1 MEGFALYALLL
12 IAICTGWLLG
22 RSGSR
27 SIKFPPRQT
36 RDIFHE
42 YFAGLNYLLNDEP
55 DEAIDTFIKTLE
67 VNGETV
73 ETHLALGA
81 LLRRRG
87 KVDKAIKVHQA
98 LLARS
103 GLEASLADAARLQLA
118 KDYISGGLL
127 DRAERLLKELAQGKP
142 EGKWEA
148 LTLLVSIYQLEKEWH
163 RAITCTK
170 ELLSHSAY
178 RRSSEWNARMVH
190 YHCEIAEGLL
200 VEGQLGEARQ
210 QLRRGGG
217 FQRHHLRASLLTA
230 RLEHES
236 GNCNGAIRE
245 CRHIAEHSPAFLTQV
260 VDVMAASYSE
270 LGREDELIKFLDGF
284 LDKQANPVA
293 LQLISRLIAETE
305 GADRAIQ
312 YVRRHLAAQPSLAA
326 AAKLLEFEVET
337 NQFDPAMLSDIEK
350 IREVLLAHL
359 AKQLGFQCG
368 YCGYEARQLYWLCPG
383 CHRWDS
389 IQPKLEKGR

>member
-1 MEGFALYALLL
+1 MEGVALYALLL

-36 RDIFHE
+36 KDIFHE

-55 DEAIDTFIKTLE
+55 DEAIDTFIKALE

-148 LTLLVSIYQLEKEWH
+148 LPLLVSIYQLEKEWH

-170 ELLSHSAY
+170 ELLSHSVY

-190 YHCEIAEGLL
+190 YHCEIAEALL

-245 CRHIAEHSPAFLTQV
+245 CRLIAEHSPAFLTQV
-260 VDVMAASYSE
+260 VDVLAASYSE
-270 LGREDELIKFLDGF
+270 LGREGELIKFLDGF
-284 LDKQANPVA
+284 LDKQADPVA
-293 LQLISRLIAETE
+293 LQLISRLVAETE

-312 YVRRHLAAQPSLAA
+312 YVRDHLAAQPSLAA
-326 AAKLLEFEVET
+326 VAKLLEIEVET

>member
-210 QLRRGGG
+210 QLRRGDG

-389 IQPKLEKGR
+389 IQPNLETGR

>member
-210 QLRRGGG
+210 QLRRGDG

>member
-1 MEGFALYALLL
+1 MEGVAPYALLL
-12 IAICTGWLLG
+12 AAIFTGWLLG

-27 SIKFPPRQT
+27 SIKSPSRQT

-55 DEAIDTFIKTLE
+55 DEAIDTFIKALE

-103 GLEASLADAARLQLA
+103 GLETSLADAARLQLA
-118 KDYISGGLL
+118 KDYISGGLF
-127 DRAERLLKELAQGKP
+127 DRAERLLKELAQGKS

-148 LTLLVSIYQLEKEWH
+148 LPLLVSIYQLEKEWH

-178 RRSSEWNARMVH
+178 RRSAEWNTRMVH
-190 YHCEIAEGLL
+190 YHCEIAEELL
-200 VEGQLGEARQ
+200 VEGQLSEARQ
-210 QLRRGGG
+210 QLRRGAG

-236 GNCNGAIRE
+236 GNFNGAIRE
-245 CRHIAEHSPAFLTQV
+245 CRRIAEHSPGFIAQL
-260 VDVMAASYSE
+260 VDLMATSYSK
-270 LGREDELIKFLDGF
+270 LGREGELVKFLDGF

-305 GADRAIQ
+305 GVERAIQ
-312 YVRRHLAAQPSLAA
+312 YVRRHLAEQPSLAA
-326 AAKLLEFEVET
+326 VARLLEFKEET
-337 NQFDPAMLSDIEK
+337 NQFDSAMLSDIEK
-350 IREVLLAHL
+350 IREVLLVHL
-359 AKQLGFQCG
+359 AKQPGFQCG
-368 YCGYEARQLYWLCPG
+368 YCGYEARKLYWLCPG
-383 CHRWDS
+383 CNRWDS

>member
-1 MEGFALYALLL
+1 MEGVALYALLL
-12 IAICTGWLLG
+12 VAICTGWLLG

-27 SIKFPPRQT
+27 SIKLPPRQT
-36 RDIFHE
+36 RDIFQE

-55 DEAIDTFIKTLE
+55 DEAIDTFIKALE

-103 GLEASLADAARLQLA
+103 GLEASLADAASLQLA

-127 DRAERLLKELAQGKP
+127 DRAERLLTELAQGKT

-148 LTLLVSIYQLEKEWH
+148 LPLLVSIYQLEKEWH

-178 RRSSEWNARMVH
+178 RRSAEWNARMVH

-200 VEGQLGEARQ
+200 VKGQLSEARQ
-210 QLRRGGG
+210 QLRRGAG

-236 GNCNGAIRE
+236 GNFKGAIRE
-245 CRHIAEHSPAFLTQV
+245 CRRIAEHRPGFVSQL
-260 VDVMAASYSE
+260 VDVLAASYSE
-270 LGREDELIKFLDGF
+270 LGHEGELIKFLDGF
-284 LDKQANPVA
+284 LEKQANPVA
-293 LQLISRLIAETE
+293 LQLMSRLIAKTE
-305 GADRAIQ
+305 GAETAIQ
-312 YVRRHLAAQPSLAA
+312 YVRRHLAAQPSLTAVA
-326 AAKLLEFEVET
+326 ELLEFEVEA
-337 NQFDPAMLSDIEK
+337 NQLEPAMLSDIEK

-359 AKQLGFQCG
+359 AKQHGFQCG
-368 YCGYEARQLYWLCPG
+368 YCGYEARQLFWLCPG

-389 IQPKLEKGR
+389 ILPKLEKRR

>member
-1 MEGFALYALLL
+1 MEGLALYALLL

-36 RDIFHE
+36 RDIFQE

-55 DEAIDTFIKTLE
+55 DEAIDTFIKALE

-98 LLARS
+98 VLARS

-148 LTLLVSIYQLEKEWH
+148 LPLLVSIYQLEKEWH

-190 YHCEIAEGLL
+190 YHCEIAEELL

-236 GNCNGAIRE
+236 GDCNGAIRE
-245 CRHIAEHSPAFLTQV
+245 CRRIAEHSPAFLTQV

-270 LGREDELIKFLDGF
+270 LGREGELIKFLDGF

-312 YVRRHLAAQPSLAA
+312 YVRRHLAAQPSFAA
-326 AAKLLEFEVET
+326 VAKLLEFEVET
-337 NQFDPAMLSDIEK
+337 NQFDPAMISDIEK

>member
-1 MEGFALYALLL
+1 MEGVALYSLLL
-12 IAICTGWLLG
+12 IAICTGWLFG

-55 DEAIDTFIKTLE
+55 DEAIDTFIKALE

-148 LTLLVSIYQLEKEWH
+148 LPLLVSIYQLEKEWH
-163 RAITCTK
+163 RAISCTK

-190 YHCEIAEGLL
+190 YHCELAEGLL
-200 VEGQLGEARQ
+200 VEGQLSEARQ
-210 QLRRGGG
+210 QLRTGGG

-245 CRHIAEHSPAFLTQV
+245 CRRIAEHSPAFLTQV
-260 VDVMAASYSE
+260 VDVLAASYSE
-270 LGREDELIKFLDGF
+270 IGREGELIKFLDGF
-284 LDKQANPVA
+284 LDKQADPVA
-293 LQLISRLIAETE
+293 LQLISRLVAETE

-312 YVRRHLAAQPSLAA
+312 YVRDRLAAQPSLAA
-326 AAKLLEFEVET
+326 VAVLLEIEVET

>member
-1 MEGFALYALLL
+1 MEGVALYALLL

-55 DEAIDTFIKTLE
+55 DEAIDTFIKALE

-148 LTLLVSIYQLEKEWH
+148 LPLLVSIYQLEKEWH

-210 QLRRGGG
+210 QLRIGGG

-245 CRHIAEHSPAFLTQV
+245 CRRIAEHSPAFLTQV
-260 VDVMAASYSE
+260 VDVLAASYSE
-270 LGREDELIKFLDGF
+270 LGREGELIKFLDGF
-284 LDKQANPVA
+284 LDKQADPVA

-326 AAKLLEFEVET
+326 VAKLLEIEVET

>member
-1 MEGFALYALLL
+1 MEGVALYALLL

-55 DEAIDTFIKTLE
+55 DEAIDTFIKALE

-103 GLEASLADAARLQLA
+103 GLEASLTDAARLQLA

-142 EGKWEA
+142 EGKSEA
-148 LTLLVSIYQLEKEWH
+148 LPLLVSIYQLEKEWH

-190 YHCEIAEGLL
+190 YHCEIAEALL
-200 VEGQLGEARQ
+200 AEGRLGEARQ
-210 QLRRGGG
+210 QLRSGGG

-245 CRHIAEHSPAFLTQV
+245 CRLIAEHSPAFLTQV
-260 VDVMAASYSE
+260 VDVLAASYSE
-270 LGREDELIKFLDGF
+270 LGREGELIKFLDGF
-284 LDKQANPVA
+284 LDKQADPVA
-293 LQLISRLIAETE
+293 LQLISRLVAETE

-312 YVRRHLAAQPSLAA
+312 YVRDRLAAQPSLAA
-326 AAKLLEFEVET
+326 VAVLLEIEVET

-389 IQPKLEKGR
+389 IQPKFEKGR

>member
-1 MEGFALYALLL
+1 MEGVALYSLLL
-12 IAICTGWLLG
+12 IAICTGWLFG

-55 DEAIDTFIKTLE
+55 DEAIDTFIKALE

-148 LTLLVSIYQLEKEWH
+148 LPLLVSIYQLEKEWH

-190 YHCEIAEGLL
+190 YHCELAEGLL
-200 VEGQLGEARQ
+200 VEGRLSEARQ
-210 QLRRGGG
+210 QLRTGGG

-245 CRHIAEHSPAFLTQV
+245 CRRIAEHSPAFLTQV
-260 VDVMAASYSE
+260 VDVLAASYSE
-270 LGREDELIKFLDGF
+270 IGREGELIKFLDGF
-284 LDKQANPVA
+284 LDKQADPVA

-326 AAKLLEFEVET
+326 VAVLLEIEVET
-337 NQFDPAMLSDIEK
+337 KQFDPAMLSDIEK

>member
-1 MEGFALYALLL
+1 MEGVALYVLLL

-55 DEAIDTFIKTLE
+55 DEAIDTFIKALE

-103 GLEASLADAARLQLA
+103 GLGAPLADAARLQLA

-148 LTLLVSIYQLEKEWH
+148 LPLLVSIYQLEKEWH

-200 VEGQLGEARQ
+200 VKGQLGEARQ

-245 CRHIAEHSPAFLTQV
+245 CLRIAEHSPAFLTQV
-260 VDVMAASYSE
+260 VDVLAASYSE
-270 LGREDELIKFLDGF
+270 LGRESELIKFLDGF
-284 LDKQANPVA
+284 LDKQADPVA
-293 LQLISRLIAETE
+293 LQLISRLIAKTE

-312 YVRRHLAAQPSLAA
+312 YVRRHLAAQPSLTAV
-326 AAKLLEFEVET
+326 AKLLEIEVET
-337 NQFDPAMLSDIEK
+337 NQFDAAMLSDIEK

-359 AKQLGFQCG
+359 ARQLGFQCG

>member
-210 QLRRGGG
+210 QLRRGDG

-245 CRHIAEHSPAFLTQV
+245 CRRIAEHSPAFLTQV

>member
-1 MEGFALYALLL
+1 MEGVALYALLL

-55 DEAIDTFIKTLE
+55 DEAIDTFIKALE

-103 GLEASLADAARLQLA
+103 GLEASLADAARLELA
-118 KDYISGGLL
+118 KDYISAGLL
-127 DRAERLLKELAQGKP
+127 DRAERLLKELAQGKS

-148 LTLLVSIYQLEKEWH
+148 LPLLVSIYQLEKEWH

-178 RRSSEWNARMVH
+178 RRSSEWNTRMVH

-245 CRHIAEHSPAFLTQV
+245 CMRIAEHSPAFLTQV

-270 LGREDELIKFLDGF
+270 LGREGELIKFLDGF

-326 AAKLLEFEVET
+326 VAQLLEFEVET

-359 AKQLGFQCG
+359 VKQLGFQCG

>member
-1 MEGFALYALLL
+1 MEGVALYALLL
-12 IAICTGWLLG
+12 IAISIGWLLG

-27 SIKFPPRQT
+27 SIIFRPRQT

-55 DEAIDTFIKTLE
+55 DEAIDTFIKALE
-67 VNGETV
+67 VSGETV

-127 DRAERLLKELAQGKP
+127 DRAERLLKELAQGKS

-148 LTLLVSIYQLEKEWH
+148 LPLLVSIYQLEKEWH

-178 RRSSEWNARMVH
+178 RRSAEWNARMVH

-210 QLRRGGG
+210 QLRRGGR

-245 CRHIAEHSPAFLTQV
+245 CRRIAEHSPEFLPEL

-270 LGREDELIKFLDGF
+270 LGRAGELIQVLDGF
-284 LDKQANPVA
+284 LDKEANPVA
-293 LQLISRLIAETE
+293 LQLISRLIAEAE

-312 YVRRHLAAQPSLAA
+312 YIRRHLAAQPSLAGVA
-326 AAKLLEFEVET
+326 QLLELEVET

-359 AKQLGFQCG
+359 AKQPGFRCG

>member
-1 MEGFALYALLL
+1 MEGVALYALLL

-27 SIKFPPRQT
+27 SIKFRPRQT

-200 VEGQLGEARQ
+200 AEGQLVEARQ

-270 LGREDELIKFLDGF
+270 LGREGELIKFLDGF

-359 AKQLGFQCG
+359 AKQPGFQCG

>member
-55 DEAIDTFIKTLE
+55 DEAIDTFIKALE

-210 QLRRGGG
+210 QLRRGDG

>member
-210 QLRRGGG
+210 QLRRGDG

-270 LGREDELIKFLDGF
+270 LGREGELIKFLDGF
-284 LDKQANPVA
+284 LDRQASPVA

>member
-1 MEGFALYALLL
+1 MEGVALYALLL

-36 RDIFHE
+36 KDIFHE

-55 DEAIDTFIKTLE
+55 DEAIDTFIKALE

-148 LTLLVSIYQLEKEWH
+148 LPLLVSIYQLEKEWH

-170 ELLSHSAY
+170 ELLSHSVY

-190 YHCEIAEGLL
+190 YHCEIAEALL
-200 VEGQLGEARQ
+200 AEGRLGEARQ
-210 QLRRGGG
+210 QLRSGGG

-245 CRHIAEHSPAFLTQV
+245 CRRIAEHSPAFLTQV
-260 VDVMAASYSE
+260 VDVLAASYSE
-270 LGREDELIKFLDGF
+270 LGREGELIKFLDGF
-284 LDKQANPVA
+284 LDKQADPVA
-293 LQLISRLIAETE
+293 LQLISRLVAETE

-312 YVRRHLAAQPSLAA
+312 YVRDRLAAQPSLAA
-326 AAKLLEFEVET
+326 VAVLLEIEVET

-389 IQPKLEKGR
+389 IQPKFEKGR

>member
-1 MEGFALYALLL
+1 MEGVALYALLL

-22 RSGSR
+22 CSGSR
-27 SIKFPPRQT
+27 SIKFPPRKT

-55 DEAIDTFIKTLE
+55 DEAIDTFIKALE

-103 GLEASLADAARLQLA
+103 GVGASLADAARLQLA

-148 LTLLVSIYQLEKEWH
+148 LPLLVSIYQLEKEWH

-245 CRHIAEHSPAFLTQV
+245 CRRIAEHSPAFLTQV
-260 VDVMAASYSE
+260 VDVLAASYSE
-270 LGREDELIKFLDGF
+270 LGREGELIKFLDGF
-284 LDKQANPVA
+284 LYKQADPVA
-293 LQLISRLIAETE
+293 LQLISRLIAETD

-312 YVRRHLAAQPSLAA
+312 YVRRHLDAQPSLAA
-326 AAKLLEFEVET
+326 VAKLLEIEVET

-389 IQPKLEKGR
+389 IQPKLERGR

>member
-1 MEGFALYALLL
+1 MEGVALYALLL
-12 IAICTGWLLG
+12 IAICTGWVLG

-55 DEAIDTFIKTLE
+55 DEAIDTFIKALE

-142 EGKWEA
+142 EGKREA
-148 LTLLVSIYQLEKEWH
+148 LPLLVSIYQLEKEWH

-190 YHCEIAEGLL
+190 YHCEIAEALL
-200 VEGQLGEARQ
+200 AEGRLAEARQ

-230 RLEHES
+230 RVEHES
-236 GNCNGAIRE
+236 GNFNAAIRE
-245 CRHIAEHSPAFLTQV
+245 CRRIAEHSPAFLTQV
-260 VDVMAASYSE
+260 VDVLAASYSE
-270 LGREDELIKFLDGF
+270 LGREGELIKFLDGF
-284 LDKQANPVA
+284 LDKQADPVA
-293 LQLISRLIAETE
+293 LQLISRLIAETD

-326 AAKLLEFEVET
+326 VARLLEIEVET